1 MSKKTEPAE
10 ILRFVI
16 TGGVCFL
23 IEFAVLVFL
32 RDTVGLDTLV
42 ATPIAFTVSVIANYL
57 LCVRWVFRADKTQS
71 GAVKA
76 GFFLTSVIGLV
87 LNELL
92 MLLFRVLFGEDGVV
106 FTVFSFTVTMY
117 MVNKAMATL
126 LVMIWNYFTKRAM
139 LLRKKRREAPP
150 AGDGNRP

>member
-1 MSKKTEPAE
+1 MKNKTKLAE
-10 ILRFVI
+10 IIRFVI

-23 IEFAVLVFL
+23 IEFAVLVIL
-32 RDTVGLDTLV
+32 RDKIGLDTLA

-57 LCVRWVFRADKTQS
+57 MCVRWVFNADKTQNS
-71 GAVKA
+71 AVKA
-76 GFFLTSVIGLV
+76 GFFLTSVVGLV

-106 FTVFSFTVTMY
+106 ITVFSFTVTMY

-126 LVMIWNYFTKRAM
+126 IVMVWNYFTKRAM
-139 LLRKKRREAPP
+139 LVRKKRAEPP
-150 AGDGNRP
+150 AADGGERP